1 MTFATKL
8 NATPPKA
15 HIEMHSS
22 AFVHLTP
29 TLPSPPRRRPRRH
42 QLRCSVL
49 PTASATPLSLG
60 PFKSVTPVGLG
71 TWAWGNRFLFNYST
85 SDDALL
91 QEAFETAI
99 TRGVNL
105 IDTADSYGTGN
116 LNARAEI
123 LLGKFLSSSPVPTS
137 DVIIATKFA
146 SYPWRITPQSI
157 ASAAARSAERLGRP
171 VDLGQIHWSTSKY
184 APWQERALWD
194 GLALAHERGDVRE
207 IGVSNFGPKQLVRI
221 ERYLREERGIQLATA
236 QTQLSL
242 LARTP
247 TEDGFLDTAKR
258 LGVGVIGYSPLCLG
272 LLTGKYS
279 DNVPSGPRG
288 FLFRSLL
295 KGSDALIAKLREIGD
310 RKGGKLPGQV
320 AIAWCLAQGVVVIT
334 GVREPRHVE
343 ESVSACDITL
353 SRDECEE
360 LEAVARAGPQMIQ
373 NSFQTA

>member
-1 MTFATKL
+1 MS
-8 NATPPKA
+8 P
-15 HIEMHSS
+15 S
-22 AFVHLTP
+22 AFVAPAL
-29 TLPSPPRRRPRRH
+29 LPCRCRPRR
-42 QLRCSVL
+42 QVPIRIRAPS
-49 PTASATPLSLG
+49 ASATPLPLG
-60 PFKSVTPVGLG
+60 PFPSINPVGIG
-71 TWAWGNRFLFNYST
+71 TWAWGNRFLFSYSP
-85 SDDALL
+85 SDDRLL

-99 TRGVNL
+99 TRGVNF

-123 LLGKFLSSSPVPTS
+123 LLGKFLSASALSAS

-146 SYPWRITPQSI
+146 SYPWRLTARSI
-157 ASAAARSAERLGRP
+157 ADAAARSAERLGRP
-171 VDLGQIHWSTSKY
+171 VDLGQIHWSASRY

-194 GLALAHERGDVRE
+194 GLALARERGYVRE

-221 ERYLREERGIQLATA
+221 ERYLREERGVKLATA

-279 DNVPSGPRG
+279 DSVPDGPRG
-288 FLFRSLL
+288 FLFRRVL
-295 KGSDALIAKLREIGD
+295 KGSNVLVAKLREIGD
-310 RKGGKLPGQV
+310 RKGGKTPGQV
-320 AIAWCLAQGVVVIT
+320 AIAWCLAKGVVVIT
-334 GVREPRHVE
+334 GVRRPGHVE
-343 ESVSACDITL
+343 ESVSASDLTL
-353 SRDECEE
+353 SKEECAE
-360 LEAVARAGPQMIQ
+360 LETVARSCPQMIQ